1 MEIILRKEAREKG
14 LLTYFTGQACH
25 KGHVAER
32 RVASGSCNECRKGW
46 TRDWRARGGV
56 PSETFNLPGKELP
69 SYEYLHECFTYNDGE
84 LYWKQ
89 RPFGHFNGAQGWK
102 TFNKRYAG
110 KLAGHAH
117 KSNKYI
123 EVRLADKLYKAH
135 RIVYKM
141 MTGLEPNLSI
151 DHIDGN
157 PSNNRFEN
165 LRPATQQENS
175 RSMSAGTSRRG
186 KSTYKGVSKR
196 GKRWQCMICINDK
209 SEIHIFDTE
218 IEAALH
224 YNYLAEK
231 YFKDFA
237 KLNVVCREPN
247 EVYDIEETLKRLGVD
262 YE

>member
-32 RVASGSCNECRKGW
+32 RVASGSCNE
-46 TRDWRARGGV
+46 
-56 PSETFNLPGKELP
+56 
-69 SYEYLHECFTYNDGE
+69 
-84 LYWKQ
+84 
-89 RPFGHFNGAQGWK
+89 
-102 TFNKRYAG
+102 
-110 KLAGHAH
+110 
-117 KSNKYI
+117 
-123 EVRLADKLYKAH
+123 
-135 RIVYKM
+135 
-141 MTGLEPNLSI
+141 
-151 DHIDGN
+151 
-157 PSNNRFEN
+157 
-165 LRPATQQENS
+165 
-175 RSMSAGTSRRG
+175 
-186 KSTYKGVSKR
+186 
-196 GKRWQCMICINDK
+196 CINDK

-247 EVYDIEETLKRLGVD
+247 EVYDIEETFKRLGVD